1 MLTAAVA
8 RTPQPVGVKKAT
20 NADIPIPTPARPA
33 SIADNPILVIR
44 TTN

>member
-8 RTPQPVGVKKAT
+8 RTPQPTGVNKET
-20 NADIPIPTPARPA
+20 NAPINIPPVASTA